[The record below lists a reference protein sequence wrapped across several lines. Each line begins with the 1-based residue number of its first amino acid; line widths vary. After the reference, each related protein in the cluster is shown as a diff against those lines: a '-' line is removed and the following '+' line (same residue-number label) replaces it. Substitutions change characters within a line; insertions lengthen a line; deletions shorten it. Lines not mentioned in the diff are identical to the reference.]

1 MRNCAVHDF
10 LLHCLRW
17 QQRLLQLRGRLLSVG
32 GLQGLQPDLLGP
44 ELRCLLKAGDLRDLS
59 KWLRRSVRTVRH

>member
-17 QQRLLQLRGRLLSVG
+17 QQRLLQLRGRLHSVG
-32 GLQGLQPDLLGP
+32 GLQGLQPDLFGP
-44 ELRCLLKAGDLRDLS
+44 ELQCLLKAGGLRDLS
-59 KWLRRSVRTVRH
+59 KWLRR